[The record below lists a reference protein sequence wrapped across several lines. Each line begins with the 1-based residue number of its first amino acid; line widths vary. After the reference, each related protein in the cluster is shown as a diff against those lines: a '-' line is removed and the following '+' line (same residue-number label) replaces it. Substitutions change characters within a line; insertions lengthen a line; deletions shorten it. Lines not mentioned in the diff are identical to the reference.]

1 MTLVDGCC
9 QAGVCRRV
17 FISAVRVIKNGAA
30 CKHSPLFS
38 FNSAYGSFA
47 RPSGRLGP
55 NSSKCG
61 WNRRFCLFWACCACF
76 YRAGC
81 LDSRGTGF
89 TALDSHGVQFIQPHA
104 NSAVSVPVCPDP
116 GQPLISPK
124 VPETLSGEYRLTE
137 AQPVFSIPLRSGS
150 IPDCQG
156 SPLDPRSQ
164 TRCCMYRKPY
174 Q

>member
-1 MTLVDGCC
+1 MRMSRADEGSVLTPPR
-9 QAGVCRRV
+9 AP
-17 FISAVRVIKNGAA
+17 VICDFGKA
-30 CKHSPLFS
+30 C
-38 FNSAYGSFA
+38 
-47 RPSGRLGP
+47 
-55 NSSKCG
+55 
-61 WNRRFCLFWACCACF
+61 FCLCGCLNYKSIVLFRTHQVCTVLSECCACF

-124 VPETLSGEYRLTE
+124 VPETLIGEYRLTE

-150 IPDCQG
+150 IPDRQG